1 MSRGPRAE
9 DGRSD
14 IAYIGEDS
22 DPEDFGRAAAVFDAH
37 VEKAAGG
44 FVQGP
49 EEVSLDE
56 ALAWARARAP
66 RVLVILDGGPAEA
79 PEQTLFS
86 AGTELIEE
94 DGIQPWPQGGIE
106 VRPRPVGTRADG
118 ADQTRDWPISIEFT
132 VSKASPEISERARHV
147 LAQASELK
155 NQIWLQDGSTV
166 AFRAEVRAGGYNELG
181 AIVDPVVA
189 AVETELGVHRKDM
202 TVNLAV
208 GGS

>member
-1 MSRGPRAE
+1 MPRAPRGE

-49 EEVSLDE
+49 EDVSLDE

-66 RVLVILDGGPAEA
+66 RVLVILSGGPAPA

-94 DGIQPWPQGGIE
+94 EGVYPFPQSRIE

-118 ADQTRDWPISIEFT
+118 VDQVRDWLI
-132 VSKASPEISERARHV
+132 
-147 LAQASELK
+147 
-155 NQIWLQDGSTV
+155 
-166 AFRAEVRAGGYNELG
+166 
-181 AIVDPVVA
+181 
-189 AVETELGVHRKDM
+189 
-202 TVNLAV
+202 
-208 GGS
+208 